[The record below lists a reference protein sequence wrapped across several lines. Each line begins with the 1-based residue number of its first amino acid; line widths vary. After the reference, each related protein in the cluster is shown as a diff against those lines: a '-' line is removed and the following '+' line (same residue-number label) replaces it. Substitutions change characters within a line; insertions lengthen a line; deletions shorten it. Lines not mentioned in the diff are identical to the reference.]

1 MSSLEDNFK
10 ELLSR
15 IDRGREVGHAS
26 FEPIYYLIF
35 HPKEILEVKRKIQ
48 SNQPTWKVKLEKEGW
63 EVFFFSIA
71 THVKQFWQDDPRR
84 QLWLLADDDEPQ
96 DPQDVN
102 AALANALE
110 NGALI
115 QAELDKLL
123 SSVEGKTKSIVLVT
137 DLEALHP
144 YLRIGGIESQLQG
157 KFTVPTVFLYPGTR
171 EGKTSLRFLGFYPPD
186 GNYRSVH
193 VGG

>member
-10 ELLSR
+10 ELLGR
-15 IDRGREVGHAS
+15 IDRGREVSHAS

-35 HPKEILEVKRKIQ
+35 RPEHILEVKRKIQ
-48 SNQPTWKVKLEKEGW
+48 NTWKVKLEKDGW
-63 EVFFFSIA
+63 EVQCFSIA
-71 THVKQFWQDDPRR
+71 AQLQQIWDEDPRR
-84 QLWLLADDDEPQ
+84 PLWLMSNGNQPDDLRKTSDS
-96 DPQDVN
+96 
-102 AALANALE
+102 LANALE

-115 QAELDKLL
+115 QKALESLL
-123 SSVEGKTKSIVLVT
+123 SSLEGKNKPIVLVT

-144 YLRIGGIESQLQG
+144 YLRIGAIESQLQG
-157 KFTVPTVFLYPGTR
+157 KFRVPTVFFYPGTR
-171 EGKTSLRFLGFYPPD
+171 EGKTSLKFLGFYPPD

>member
-10 ELLSR
+10 ELLCR
-15 IDRGREVGHAS
+15 IDRGREVSHAS

-35 HPKEILEVKRKIQ
+35 RPEHILEVKRKILT
-48 SNQPTWKVKLEKEGW
+48 TWKVKLEKDGW
-63 EVFFFSIA
+63 EVQCFSIA
-71 THVKQFWQDDPRR
+71 EQVQRIWQTDPRR
-84 QLWLLADDDEPQ
+84 ELWLMADGTKPDHSQKTSDSLT
-96 DPQDVN
+96 D
-102 AALANALE
+102 ALE

-115 QAELDKLL
+115 QEALESLL
-123 SSVEGKTKSIVLVT
+123 SSLEGKNKPIVLVT

-144 YLRIGGIESQLQG
+144 YLRIGAIESQLQG
-157 KFTVPTVFLYPGTR
+157 KFRVPTVFFYPGTR
-171 EGKTSLRFLGFYPPD
+171 EGKTSLKFMGFYPPD

>member
-1 MSSLEDNFK
+1 MFSVDDNFN

-15 IDRGREVGHAS
+15 IDRGREVVHAS

-35 HPKEILEVKRKIQ
+35 EPSDILAVKRKLQ
-48 SNQPTWKVKLEKEGW
+48 QNWKVKLKKDGW
-63 EVFFFSIA
+63 NVYCFSIA
-71 THVKQFWQDDPRR
+71 ETIKQIWKDDPCR
-84 QLWLLADDDEPQ
+84 QLWLLSDSSDYQEVRDTSTT
-96 DPQDVN
+96 
-102 AALANALE
+102 LTNALE
-110 NGALI
+110 NGTLI
-115 QAELDKLL
+115 QKALESLL
-123 SSVEGKTKSIVLVT
+123 SSLEGENKPIVLVT

-144 YLRIGGIESQLQG
+144 YLRIGAIESQLQG
-157 KFTVPTVFLYPGTR
+157 KFSVPTVFFYPGTR

>member
-1 MSSLEDNFK
+1 MSSVEDNFK

-15 IDRGREVGHAS
+15 IERGREVSHAS

-35 HPKEILEVKRKIQ
+35 KPKDILAVKRKIHK
-48 SNQPTWKVKLEKEGW
+48 TWKVKLEKEGW
-63 EVFFFSIA
+63 EVSCFSIA
-71 THVKQFWQDDPRR
+71 TAIKQIWQTDLRR
-84 QLWLLADDDEPQ
+84 PLWLLPNDDEPQ
-96 DPQDVN
+96 DSQDTSQ
-102 AALANALE
+102 ALTNALE

-115 QAELDKLL
+115 QADLERLL
-123 SSVEGKTKSIVLVT
+123 SSLEGKRKPIVLIT

-144 YLRIGGIESQLQG
+144 YFRIGAIESQLQG
-157 KFTVPTVFLYPGTR
+157 KFTVPTVFFYPGTR
-171 EGKTSLRFLGFYPPD
+171 EGKTSLSFLGFYPPD

>member
-1 MSSLEDNFK
+1 MSSVEADFK

-15 IDRGREVGHAS
+15 IDRGREISHAS

-35 HPKEILEVKRKIQ
+35 NPKDILTVKRKIQ
-48 SNQPTWKVKLEKEGW
+48 ETWKVKLEKEGW
-63 EVFFFSIA
+63 EVSCFSIA
-71 THVKQFWQDDPRR
+71 ASIQQVWQGDLRR
-84 QLWLLADDDEPQ
+84 PLWLLSDDDEPQ
-96 DPQDVN
+96 NPKDVSD
-102 AALANALE
+102 ALTNALE

-115 QAELDKLL
+115 QSDLERLL
-123 SSVEGKTKSIVLVT
+123 SSLEGKTKPIVLVT

-144 YLRIGGIESQLQG
+144 YLRIGAIESQLQG
-157 KFTVPTVFLYPGTR
+157 KFTVPTVFFYPGTR
-171 EGKTSLRFLGFYPPD
+171 EGKTSLSFLGFYPPD

>member
-1 MSSLEDNFK
+1 MSSVEDNFK

-15 IDRGREVGHAS
+15 IERGREISHAS

-35 HPKEILEVKRKIQ
+35 EPREILAVKRKTKK
-48 SNQPTWKVKLEKEGW
+48 TWKIKLEKDGW
-63 EVFFFSIA
+63 EVHCFSIA
-71 THVKQFWQDDPRR
+71 THIR
-84 QLWLLADDDEPQ
+84 QLWQQDQRRSLWLLSDNDGPQ
-96 DPQDVN
+96 AAQDTSKT
-102 AALANALE
+102 LTNALE

-115 QAELDKLL
+115 QLALAELL
-123 SSVEGKTKSIVLVT
+123 SSLEGKNKPIVLVT

-144 YLRIGGIESQLQG
+144 YFRIGAVESQLQG
-157 KFTVPTVFLYPGTR
+157 KFSVPTVFFYPGTR
-171 EGKTSLRFLGFYPPD
+171 EGKTSLSFLGFYQSD